1 MTSEPTTSEFR
12 KRRERGFSLIELVVV
27 VSIVLVLAAIAV
39 PNLMNVI
46 ANARL
51 RAAATS
57 LSGMVQ
63 SSRMIAVKT
72 NTTTIVR
79 FASLDLGPYAYVKNV
94 TDSNTTITNM
104 DPQVQLGAPI
114 IQVATPSGSTPA
126 LLDNT
131 VLGFTPLNYPDL
143 VSFNPRGLPCKYV
156 TGICSNNG
164 FVYYFTDIRR
174 NNAWTAVSISPAG
187 RIKQWFWYG
196 TNWGS

>member
-1 MTSEPTTSEFR
+1 MTYEPMTSQFR
-12 KRRERGFSLIELVVV
+12 RRREGGFSLIELVVV
-27 VSIVLVLAAIAV
+27 VSIILVLAAIAV

-57 LSGMVQ
+57 LSGMLQ
-63 SSRMIAVKT
+63 SGRMQAVKT

-79 FASLDLGPYAYVKNV
+79 FASLNLGPYAYVKNAA
-94 TDSNTTITNM
+94 DTTTTLLAT

-114 IQVATPSGSTPA
+114 IQVATPTGSPT
-126 LLDNT
+126 LLDST
-131 VLGFTPLNYPDL
+131 VLGYTPLTYPDL
-143 VSFNPRGLPCKYV
+143 PSFNPRGLPCKYV
-156 TGICSNNG
+156 SGVCTNNG

-174 NNAWTAVSISPAG
+174 NAAWTAVSISPAG

-196 TNWGS
+196 NSWGS